1 MGYIYSKTI
10 KTLDKQGDE
19 MNRTKYIEAG
29 LILLLL
35 ILFGYAFNV
44 TMQINKDI
52 SGSGVLGQSDSPRYH
67 FVVISDDVD
76 SYSWKT
82 FIEGAYT
89 ETASK
94 EIVIETYEIKDINDK
109 NELKKAFEMAILS
122 KVDGVMVK
130 LSNNELAR
138 EEIEVCF
145 KQGIKVITV
154 GNDSPESKR
163 DAYIGT
169 NKFNLGKLTATLLA
183 DQYNEKYDVLL
194 ILGSEFTELSGASS
208 NNYLNG
214 LLETF

>member
-1 MGYIYSKTI
+1 
-10 KTLDKQGDE
+10 
-19 MNRTKYIEAG
+19 
-29 LILLLL
+29 
-35 ILFGYAFNV
+35 
-44 TMQINKDI
+44 
-52 SGSGVLGQSDSPRYH
+52 
-67 FVVISDDVD
+67 
-76 SYSWKT
+76 
-82 FIEGAYT
+82 
-89 ETASK
+89 
-94 EIVIETYEIKDINDK
+94 
-109 NELKKAFEMAILS
+109 MAILS

-214 LLETF
+214 LLETFKTNENIGELHVEYAAEKKSRVDHK